1 MAGSRQTF
9 RYRDP
14 RETRLLNQASK
25 DQYGRQRNHVL
36 YGFEWEANPSNRN
49 QIILGRGAIYTQDG
63 VKIFF
68 DDEQS
73 FIIPVIDP
81 LIGLTGGTAGI
92 DDFPY
97 PKTII
102 VGIEHNFTPSISS
115 KEAKI
120 VLIEVRD
127 SQKDQEPAYYIKEIN
142 TITLTPLD
150 SELIDADRL
159 AYNGLYDTKPS
170 GVITTVAKIAS
181 QKLSNSIPNNITPIL
196 KVRIQQLHINPGVSI
211 PPYLFTAGGLLED
224 GVIITR
230 YKNVWNQV
238 NDLLGVNVFEP
249 LIEDDQN
256 ALHDLNYPSNNR
268 SAQGFVKNSAV
279 TLPLVEQH
287 TPTQHPLF
295 GSFDSNITH
304 NYAGYRFSNFL
315 MDGKSIIEGMKRLDS
330 WMRLLVN
337 RTGEQSL
344 VDLVNSLDELDDIV
358 DQGTT
363 GDPIVYGTNFMLK
376 SGTIHHV
383 DPGNGATYGDTHR
396 RALHFLDNCVKFIST
411 RLGLTPMMTRV
422 EIEADNFSVPELW
435 TVTNPPGL
443 DIAANMDYH
452 TAIQTLRNYFTSRG
466 NDVITGRHIYSLTD
480 SDRDQSA
487 GAPAGQKVITDN
499 SKVEVTNDI
508 IYLKIENGSI
518 DSSSPRSEKIGG
530 VEVASLDSLSRYK
543 VDKLSSHDA
552 ARITA
557 IQGPLI
563 EGAINAPQGDSFP
576 GLMHNLVNYN
586 PRWALDQLRDW
597 AGNTSVSHGPN
608 GGLSLPGPNEI
619 KLGTFLPCKGFS
631 LEWAYDLN
639 NLVLTG
645 GGTLL
650 IRLRFFDAS
659 FVEIAGREITI
670 ASKTVSGSYI
680 GNGTIIDGAT
690 VGTHKPVTAV
700 FFKVC
705 VNYSSGTA
713 TFSLR
718 YGCNV
723 SNGPVL
729 SNTPTIGGD
738 PRTLTRKD
746 YVDSIVLTTGTGL
759 LTASQADYPGDAN
772 YEGNVKVSPG
782 TFGNEYRIPALQK
795 TSATPHSPGSIGAAL
810 RILASDG
817 QYWFVPGIPSAQGAS
832 CFCQC
837 ECQCQCQCQ
846 CEGNCSCNGQCSCK
860 GGMNCAG
867 GW

>member
-9 RYRDP
+9 KYRDP

-81 LIGLTGGTAGI
+81 SQGLTGGPAGI
-92 DDFPY
+92 VDFPY

-102 VGIEHNFTPSISS
+102 VGIEHNFIPSATS

-127 SQKDQEPAYYIKEIN
+127 SQKDQEPAYYIKEID
-142 TITLTPLD
+142 TITLVPLD
-150 SELIDADRL
+150 NELIDADRL
-159 AYNGLYDTKPS
+159 AYNGLYNTRPD
-170 GVITTVAKIAS
+170 GVITTSGRIAS
-181 QKLSNSIPNNITPIL
+181 QQLSNSIPNNITPIL
-196 KVRIQQLHINPGVSI
+196 KVRIQQLHINPNVVI
-211 PPYLFTAGGLLED
+211 PPYLFTAGGLVED
-224 GVIITR
+224 GVSITR

-238 NDLLGVNVFEP
+238 NDLIGVNIFEP
-249 LIEDDQN
+249 LIEDDLN

-279 TLPLVEQH
+279 TLPSVEQH

-295 GSFDSNITH
+295 GSFDPNITH

-315 MDGKSIIEGMKRLDS
+315 MDGKSILEGMKRLDS

-344 VDLVNSLDELDDIV
+344 VDLVDSLSELDDIV

-383 DPGNGATYGDTHR
+383 DPGNGPSYGDTHR

-411 RLGLTPMMTRV
+411 RLGLTPMMTRA
-422 EIEADNFSVPELW
+422 EIETDSFAIPELW

-443 DIAANMDYH
+443 DITANMDYH

-480 SDRDQSA
+480 SDRDQSV

-499 SKVEVTNDI
+499 AKVEVTNDT
-508 IYLKIENGSI
+508 IYLRIQNGSI

-530 VEVASLDSLSRYK
+530 VEVATLDSLSRYK
-543 VDKLSSHDA
+543 VNRLASHDP
-552 ARITA
+552 ARVSA
-557 IQGPLI
+557 LQGPLI

-597 AGNTSVSHGPN
+597 AGNISVSHGPN
-608 GGLSLPGPNEI
+608 GGLSLAGAGANANEI

-639 NLVLTG
+639 NLVVIG
-645 GGTLL
+645 GGTLI
-650 IRLRFFDAS
+650 IRVRFYDAT

-670 ASKTVSGSYI
+670 ASKTLDGNYI
-680 GNGTIIDGAT
+680 GNGTIIDGVT
-690 VGTHKPVTAV
+690 PGTHKPATAI

-705 VNYSSGTA
+705 VDYSVGTA

-723 SNGPVL
+723 SNGPIL
-729 SNTPTIGGD
+729 SNTPTAGD
-738 PRTLTRKD
+738 IRTLTRKD
-746 YVDSIVLTTGTGL
+746 YVDAADALKFDKADISNNGTAYYDTAANLIGNSI
-759 LTASQADYPGDAN
+759 
-772 YEGNVKVSPG
+772 
-782 TFGNEYRIPALQK
+782 RIV
-795 TSATPHSPGSIGAAL
+795 
-810 RILASDG
+810 
-817 QYWFVPGIPSAQGAS
+817 VPGLGLRYVPSAAAPAGTCHS
-832 CFCQC
+832 
-837 ECQCQCQCQ
+837 
-846 CEGNCSCNGQCSCK
+846 NCHSNHSDCGK
-860 GGMNCAG
+860 GS
-867 GW
+867 W